1 MDDIDLLQSVLNKTG
16 DIVAGVGEEQLGLP
30 TPCPE
35 FDVAMLRNH
44 IVAWVQV
51 FDAGCH
57 GRTVPFTDDEATRA
71 LALAE
76 TTLPD
81 EYRSGAFGPRIA
93 VPVGSPGVDRFVAFM
108 SRQPSA

>member
-1 MDDIDLLQSVLNKTG
+1 MDDIDLLQSVLNKAG
-16 DIVAGVGEEQLGLP
+16 DIVAGVGEKQLCLP

-35 FDVAMLRNH
+35 FDVAMMRNH
-44 IVAWVQV
+44 IVA
-51 FDAGCH
+51 AH
-57 GRTVPFTDDEATRA
+57 GWDLAVATGQTVPFTDDEATRA

-81 EYRSGAFGPRIA
+81 EYRGGAFGPRIA

-108 SRQPSA
+108 GRQPSA